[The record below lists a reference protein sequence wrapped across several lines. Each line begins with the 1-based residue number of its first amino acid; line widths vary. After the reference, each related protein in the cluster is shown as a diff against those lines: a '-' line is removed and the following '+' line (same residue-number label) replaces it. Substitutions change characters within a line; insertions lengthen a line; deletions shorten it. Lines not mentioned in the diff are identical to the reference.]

1 MQPFLAA
8 SAFLL
13 ELYVCFDDCRGCVGT
28 AITIDFGKQV
38 RIVCLPGRGM
48 DRNWKQDRSC
58 PSLDCSAR
66 TFAGTDVTTAELK
79 FVPTFPDFKDFS
91 IFLNG
96 IFSTLI

>member
-1 MQPFLAA
+1 MHGFVTAG
-8 SAFLL
+8 
-13 ELYVCFDDCRGCVGT
+13 VCVGT
-28 AITIDFGKQV
+28 ATTIDFGKQV
-38 RIVCLPGRGM
+38 RIVCLHGRGM
-48 DRNWKQDRSC
+48 YRNWKQDRSC